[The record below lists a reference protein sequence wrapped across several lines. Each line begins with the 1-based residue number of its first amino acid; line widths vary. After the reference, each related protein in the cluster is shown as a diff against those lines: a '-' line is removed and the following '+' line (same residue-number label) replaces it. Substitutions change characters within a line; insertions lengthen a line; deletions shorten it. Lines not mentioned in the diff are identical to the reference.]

1 MHYYI
6 TLDTTTLIKHLKP
19 EESYKY
25 LGLTEEDGIQ
35 HSSMTEKV
43 RKECFRRVRSI
54 LRSELD
60 ARHRIDAI
68 NSLAIPVVTYSFT
81 ITNWTLTKIKK
92 VVTKIRKLLTIQ
104 GMHHPKSDV
113 NRLYLPCKEGG
124 RGIVQLELSL
134 KTSIIAIDT
143 YLNNTNGWVLKLAKK
158 HEQNKRI
165 YSITSDA
172 KKYLNE
178 INLSTDNISENYTS
192 TEKAK

>member
-6 TLDTTTLIKHLKP
+6 TLDTATLIKYLKP

-35 HSSMTEKV
+35 YSSMTEKV

-60 ARHRIDAI
+60 ARNRIDAI

-81 ITNWTLTKIKK
+81 IANWALTKIKK
-92 VVTKIRKLLTIQ
+92 VVIKIRRLLTIQ

-124 RGIVQLELSL
+124 RGLVQLELSL
-134 KTSIIAIDT
+134 
-143 YLNNTNGWVLKLAKK
+143 
-158 HEQNKRI
+158 
-165 YSITSDA
+165 
-172 KKYLNE
+172 
-178 INLSTDNISENYTS
+178 
-192 TEKAK
+192 